1 MNDTYVFTEIR
12 KFVVDNFAFDFMGY
26 YMRE

>member
-1 MNDTYVFTEIR
+1 MIEMYVVTEIR